1 MYSLLLTDPS
11 VGSKRQFSR
20 HAYAIEESFH
30 ATESVDICR
39 SGGKL
44 PCVSLRSVPYCEQG
58 IQELL
63 SVVLR
68 SDKMA
73 AQLAGQRIESIKD
86 ATRRELGL
94 TEAAYARLMAGIE
107 LGRRVAEA
115 KLQYD
120 KPEQLN
126 SSSAAIDFCR
136 IHFARVIADALQE
149 EFHIVTL
156 NTKLNYIDS
165 HRITVGT
172 LDASLVHP
180 REVFRPAIKDAA
192 SSIVLA
198 HNHPSGDATPSRE
211 DYAVTDRL
219 QQVGETLGITVV
231 DHIVMARGGCI
242 SINEQRNR

>member
-1 MYSLLLTDPS
+1 MP
-11 VGSKRQFSR
+11 VV
-20 HAYAIEESFH
+20 ASFF
-30 ATESVDICR
+30 DICE

-44 PCVSLRSVPYCEQG
+44 ARMVQRPVPYCEQS
-58 IQELL
+58 IEELL

-73 AQLAGQRIESIKD
+73 AQLAGRRIESIKD

-107 LGRRVAEA
+107 LGRRVEEA

-120 KPEQLN
+120 KPTQLN
-126 SSSAAIDFCR
+126 SSAAAINFCR
-136 IHFARVIADALQE
+136 IHFARIIADALQE

-192 SSIVLA
+192 SSILLA

-211 DYAVTDRL
+211 DLDVTDRMK
-219 QQVGETLGITVV
+219 QVGETLGITVV
-231 DHIVMARGGCI
+231 DHIVLAKEGCVSIKEHRG
-242 SINEQRNR
+242 R